1 MEEPPQQ
8 GGPVQQ
14 FFWEQPARVSHSAQ
28 LSPGKPMALSS
39 NSCKLP
45 GFSSFWSFYYCYL
58 KRSFAFP
65 PKHPIHL
72 GDFFVFCLLI
82 TAEDTCCQPL
92 PPPEHCT
99 ALSES
104 FLFVLSYQ
112 YLPRCRLRNQPFTA
126 LAWGNP
132 LMTIREKGLTS
143 SQRWTLPQL
152 LLLLP
157 PCLVF
162 ITYIAHRQVI
172 CNKRNQS
179 ISSNRCLLSWMN
191 NLEIFSLRE
200 MQHLNYL
207 VLVISKVF
215 VKPTTSFA
223 CALWWR
229 IL

>member
-1 MEEPPQQ
+1 
-8 GGPVQQ
+8 
-14 FFWEQPARVSHSAQ
+14 
-28 LSPGKPMALSS
+28 MALSS